1 MSIVSV
7 FTAYLCC
14 EILNW
19 VRENVSALTHSVLAG
34 EISYAVLIV
43 PVFLLL
49 RRYFDRAAYEAM
61 TCSRA
66 ALGLFGSLPVAFYFF
81 DYATTIYSDALYAG
95 IHVVNESLPALL

>member
-1 MSIVSV
+1 
-7 FTAYLCC
+7 
-14 EILNW
+14 
-19 VRENVSALTHSVLAG
+19 
-34 EISYAVLIV
+34 
-43 PVFLLL
+43 
-49 RRYFDRAAYEAM
+49 M